1 VSDRIAA
8 AVLRGYG
15 APPEFTTF
23 DAPGDPTDGQVLVA
37 VEAAGLNPV
46 DVALGEQRYHV
57 PSPPVPY
64 VPGIEAVGRVLDS
77 ATPGIA
83 SGDRLYID
91 LPAIPHGT
99 FATRTLAYAA
109 AAVPIPDSADAGLA
123 CALGIA
129 GVAAHASLDHRAK
142 LQPGERVVVLGAT
155 GVVGMIAVQ
164 VARLLGAEPIVA
176 VGRNADRL
184 EATRERGATATVRI
198 GEEDLTQAIRQAT
211 GDGAD
216 VVIDMLC
223 GPPAE
228 AALQAMAIK
237 ARLVQLG
244 RSAAETMELKSA
256 TVRGKAL
263 SIIGH
268 TNVLTPPE
276 VRRAAYEWLL
286 HKATAGE
293 LQIEVERI
301 PLAMVADAWLR
312 QKSSPG
318 CKLVLSP

>member
-1 VSDRIAA
+1 
-8 AVLRGYG
+8 
-15 APPEFTTF
+15 
-23 DAPGDPTDGQVLVA
+23 VLVE
-37 VEAAGLNPV
+37 VEVAGLNPV
-46 DVALGEQRYHV
+46 DVAFGEGRYHLA
-57 PSPPVPY
+57 SPAVPY

-77 ATPGIA
+77 AAPGIA
-83 SGDRLYID
+83 SGDRVYVD
-91 LPAIPHGT
+91 LPAPPNGT
-99 FATRTLAYAA
+99 FATRTLAYGA
-109 AAVPIPDSADAGLA
+109 AAVPIPDGADAGLA

-142 LQPGERVVVLGAT
+142 LQPGENVVVLGAT
-155 GVVGMIAVQ
+155 GVVGMIAIQ
-164 VARLLGAEPIVA
+164 VARLLGAGPIVA
-176 VGRNADRL
+176 VGRNPERL
-184 EATRERGATATVRI
+184 ETTRELGATATVQI
-198 GEEDLTQAIRQAT
+198 GEEDLTGAIGQAT
-211 GDGAD
+211 GGGAD

-228 AALQAMAIK
+228 AALQATAIK

-244 RSAAETMELKSA
+244 RSAAETMEIRSA

-276 VRRAAYEWLL
+276 VRRAAYDWLL
-286 HKATAGE
+286 QKATTGE
-293 LQIEVERI
+293 LHVDVERI
-301 PLAMVADAWLR
+301 PLAMVADAWSR

>member
-1 VSDRIAA
+1 VSERIDA

-15 APPEFTTF
+15 EPPEFAAF
-23 DAPGDPTDGQVLVA
+23 DAPPGPADGQVLVE
-37 VEAAGLNPV
+37 VEVAGLNPV
-46 DVALGEQRYHV
+46 DVALGEQRYHL

-64 VPGIEAVGRVLDS
+64 VPGIEAVGRVIDS

-83 SGDRLYID
+83 SGDRVYID

-99 FATRTLAYAA
+99 FATMTLANAA

-142 LQPGERVVVLGAT
+142 LQPGEKVVVLGAT
-155 GVVGMIAVQ
+155 GVVGMIAIQ
-164 VARLLGAEPIVA
+164 VARLLGAGPIVA
-176 VGRNADRL
+176 VGRDGERL
-184 EATRERGATATVRI
+184 EATRGLGATATVMI
-198 GEEDLTQAIRQAT
+198 GEGDLTDAIRAAA
-211 GDGAD
+211 GGGAD

-228 AALQAMAIK
+228 AALEASAIE

-244 RSAAETMELKSA
+244 RSAAETMELRSA
-256 TVRGKAL
+256 TVRGKAV

-276 VRRAAYEWLL
+276 VRRAAYDWLL
-286 HKATAGE
+286 QKAITGE
-293 LQIEVERI
+293 LYVEVERI